1 LLEYARDSGV
11 VTKCRNIRFKAI
23 CQEEIN
29 KECQFIPGA
38 ADATNQ
44 QPEFQGILP
53 KEYQY
58 LVIISGAGEVLNEDF
73 LYRSPALQDR
83 EDDHIKL
90 KVVKPAGLR

>member
-23 CQEEIN
+23 CLAESH

-38 ADATNQ
+38 DAINQ
-44 QPEFQGILP
+44 QPAFRGILP

-58 LVIISGAGEVLNEDF
+58 LVVISGGEVLNEDF
-73 LYRSPALQDR
+73 LYRSPVLQDR
-83 EDDHIKL
+83 EDDRIKL